1 MPFIAINMKILSPF
15 FLLFFAICAHGQ
27 NIAQPTTNSIILGK
41 AEVFHS
47 AILSEDRTLNIYL
60 PDGYNSNEKYPI
72 IYLLDG
78 SADEDFIHVTGIVQF
93 NTIPWVNRIPKSI
106 VIGIANTNRKLNFT
120 SQSDNEND
128 HKWVPTSG
136 GSSLFISFIENELQP
151 YVNKKFGGNKG
162 NTIIGQSLG
171 GLLAAEILFT
181 KPQLFNQYIIISPSL
196 WWRDGYLLREKPLIL
211 DQAYTTPIQIY
222 IGVGKEGSIDGSKNH
237 IMEKDAELLAK
248 KIKNGS
254 SKNVKVFFNYL
265 PDESHATITHQAV
278 FNAFRFLY
286 PKKDNTPK

>member
-1 MPFIAINMKILSPF
+1 MKILSPF

-27 NIAQPTTNSIILGK
+27 NIAKPTTNSIILGK

-47 AILSEDRTLNIYL
+47 AILGEDRTLNIYL
-60 PDGYNSNEKYPI
+60 PDGYNSNDKYPI

-171 GLLAAEILFT
+171 GLLATEILFT

>member
-1 MPFIAINMKILSPF
+1 MA
-15 FLLFFAICAHGQ
+15 
-27 NIAQPTTNSIILGK
+27 T
-41 AEVFHS
+41 
-47 AILSEDRTLNIYL
+47 
-60 PDGYNSNEKYPI
+60 
-72 IYLLDG
+72 
-78 SADEDFIHVTGIVQF
+78 
-93 NTIPWVNRIPKSI
+93 
-106 VIGIANTNRKLNFT
+106 
-120 SQSDNEND
+120 
-128 HKWVPTSG
+128 
-136 GSSLFISFIENELQP
+136 
-151 YVNKKFGGNKG
+151 
-162 NTIIGQSLG
+162 
-171 GLLAAEILFT
+171 EILFT

-222 IGVGKEGSIDGSKNH
+222 IGVGIEGSIDGSKNH

-286 PKKDNTPK
+286 PKKDNAPK

>member
-1 MPFIAINMKILSPF
+1 MKILSPF

-27 NIAQPTTNSIILGK
+27 SIAQPTTNSIILGK

-47 AILSEDRTLNIYL
+47 AILGEDRTLNIYL

-136 GSSLFISFIENELQP
+136 GSSQFISFIENELQP

-171 GLLAAEILFT
+171 GLLATEILFT

-265 PDESHATITHQAV
+265 PDESHATITHQAI

-286 PKKDNTPK
+286 PKKDNAPK